1 MPNYVLFDDPTI
13 RTRLLPLTFT
23 RPVSELRVGIRTIT
37 EKWTDWLG
45 ERPSFLTQP
54 YLQTKFL
61 NRFTDDNLYL
71 NGAVLPT
78 EEIASAVRALKIGE
92 GLVQEG
98 MLLAYRSGER
108 LSGEELMVLVGGEGV
123 TDLGGRIRQSVP
135 RRVVLQWPDLF
146 ALNGE
151 QIRADFARIT
161 AGRTSEPI
169 TDRFTAVYNE
179 SQIFLEPGVQL
190 RAAVLNAEA
199 GPIYLGRNVQVQEG
213 ALIQGPFAALEGSV
227 INLGGKMRRNTTIG
241 PFCKVGGEVS
251 QSVLLGYSNK
261 GHDGFMGNSY
271 VGEWCNWGAATNNSN
286 LKNDY
291 GSVKLHSYEAGQLE
305 DSGRQFVGLFMGDH
319 SKAGIGTLFNTGTV
333 VGVNVNVFGAGFQPK
348 HVPSFSWGGADTNF
362 TTYQLEKALAVA
374 RTTMERR
381 GQVFSEA
388 DEAILRHVFEATWGQ

>member
-37 EKWTDWLG
+37 EKWVDLLG
-45 ERPSFLTQP
+45 NRPSFLTQP
-54 YLQTKFL
+54 YLEVKFP
-61 NRFTDDNLYL
+61 RHFSDDTIYL

-78 EEIASAVRALKIGE
+78 ESLKAATGELKPGE
-92 GLVQEG
+92 GLGQEG
-98 MLLAYRSGER
+98 VLLAYRSAER
-108 LSGEELMVLVGGEGV
+108 LSVE
-123 TDLGGRIRQSVP
+123 DL
-135 RRVVLQWPDLF
+135 RRVGETKSVRPFASPVSVLGSLPDLF

-151 QIRADFARIT
+151 QIGVDFARIT

-169 TDRFTAVYNE
+169 TDRFTAVYHE
-179 SQIFLEPGVQL
+179 HQIFLEPGVQL

-227 INLGGKMRRNTTIG
+227 VNLGAKMRRNTSIG

-251 QSVLLGYSNK
+251 QSIILGYSNK
-261 GHDGFMGNSY
+261 GHDGFMGNS
-271 VGEWCNWGAATNNSN
+271 VIGEWCNWGANTNNSN

-291 GSVKLHSYEAGQLE
+291 GSVKLHSYATGQLE

-348 HVPSFSWGGADTNF
+348 HIPSFRWGGADSGF
-362 TTYQLEKALAVA
+362 TTYQLEKALLVA
-374 RTTMERR
+374 RTTLERR
-381 GQVFSEA
+381 GQAFTEA
-388 DEAILRHVFEATWGQ
+388 DEAILRHVFSAAPRTPEIKP